1 MLDDHFHG
9 SQHLG
14 SNSSLSLLKKE
25 KGAIIALYYRK
36 SSVKCFRNEQ
46 RFLIGIIGKLTNC
59 KFSAQIHFL
68 QVKFK

>member
-25 KGAIIALYYRK
+25 KGAIIGYYRK